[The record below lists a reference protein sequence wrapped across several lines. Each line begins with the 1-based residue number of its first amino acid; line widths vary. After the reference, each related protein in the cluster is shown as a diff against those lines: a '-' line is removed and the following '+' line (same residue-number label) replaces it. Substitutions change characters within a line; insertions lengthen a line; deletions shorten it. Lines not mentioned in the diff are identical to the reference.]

1 VVPAYERTDPR
12 LKADMTI
19 LQLAGLSTRTL
30 AMISRRLLGVEVSKD
45 TISSSLDLLA
55 GEAERWLTRP
65 ISKKFW
71 GTLR

>member
-12 LKADMTI
+12 LKADKAI

-55 GEAERWLTRP
+55 GEAERLY
-65 ISKKFW
+65 
-71 GTLR
+71 